1 VEVEDVM
8 SQLSQHLR
16 FAVRSLRQQPGLA
29 LAALL
34 TLALGIGVNSAIF
47 SIVDTVLLTPP
58 PFRDPARLVIVWGSD
73 PPLAKKLGIEDKIP
87 VTNANLSDLE
97 QGSRSFERLA
107 LASANRLAL
116 TGQGD
121 PEQLGAVYVLG
132 DLFNTLGARAAMG
145 RTLVAADDV
154 PGTPSVVVLSHGL
167 WQRKFG
173 GDPRIVGREVSLG
186 NHPAT
191 VVGVM
196 PARFTFPRGGVD
208 APSHF
213 GLSPDPDVWVPAGGT
228 LETRQNR
235 GTRYN
240 VMVARLRPG
249 VTLAQAQA
257 ELDTISQRLVQSF
270 PNTDKGF
277 VLRLQPLLDQMLGS
291 LRPALFVLWGAV
303 GFVLLIACAN
313 VANLL
318 LARAASR
325 QKEIAV
331 RMAIG
336 AGRRQLVA
344 QLLAESVVL
353 SVAGGI
359 LGLAL
364 AWAGLHVFAGL
375 VPPGLVDAG
384 SFALDGRAL
393 AFTAGLCLLTS
404 VLAGLVPA
412 LQMTRPD
419 LAGTLREGTRA
430 GAGTAGSHRTRNA
443 LVVAEVAF
451 AVLLL
456 IGAGLL
462 LRSFD
467 QLLRVDPGFR
477 PQHVLAFEL
486 GLSKAIYP
494 AEKRFPFYD
503 RVVEGVRGLPGVAAV
518 AMISELP
525 MGGTE
530 QVTSILL
537 EGRPKP
543 KPGETPLA
551 PLRRVSP
558 GYFELMRIP
567 LHRGRLPGPGD
578 RQGTMPVLVIDE
590 AMARTY
596 WPGEDAVGKRLRTG
610 GDDTW
615 YTVIGVVGD
624 VHDTTLQ
631 EVPRP
636 EVFQLASQVPQSSVS
651 FMNRI
656 VVRTQGEPQSLVQGV
671 QEVVHH
677 LDPNQPV
684 SRIRTMEQ
692 VVDLTVARPRFS
704 MLLLSLFAG
713 LALVL
718 AIVGI
723 YGITSY
729 SVSQR
734 RRELG
739 LRMAL
744 GAQPQGIL
752 GLVMRETGTLAVA
765 GVLLGLAAA
774 LALTRAMTSLLFG
787 VGAADPATFLGVPLG
802 LVLVSLVAAW
812 FPGRRATR
820 VDPVVA
826 LRAE

>member
-1 VEVEDVM
+1 M
-8 SQLSQHLR
+8 SQLTQHLR

-47 SIVDTVLLTPP
+47 SIVDSVLLTPP
-58 PFRDPARLVIVWGSD
+58 PFRDPSRLVIVWGSD

-87 VTNANLSDLE
+87 VTNANLYDLE

-132 DLFNTLGARAAMG
+132 DLFNTLGARAALG
-145 RTLVAADDV
+145 RTLDAADDV
-154 PGTPSVVVLSHGL
+154 PGVPGVVVLSHNL

-173 GDPRIVGREVSLG
+173 GDPRIVGREVNLG
-186 NHPAT
+186 NHPVT

-240 VMVARLRPG
+240 LMVARLRPG
-249 VTLAQAQA
+249 VSPAQAQA
-257 ELDTISQRLVQSF
+257 ELDTISERLATTY
-270 PNTDKGF
+270 PNSDKGF
-277 VLRLQPLLDQMLGS
+277 VLRSQPLLDQMLGG
-291 LRPALFVLWGAV
+291 LRPALLVLWGAV

-336 AGRRQLVA
+336 AGRRQLVS
-344 QLLAESVVL
+344 QLLAESFVL
-353 SVAGGI
+353 SVAGGV
-359 LGLAL
+359 LGVAL
-364 AWAGLHVFAGL
+364 AWAGLHVFARL
-375 VPPGLVDAG
+375 VPPGLVDPS
-384 SFALDGRAL
+384 SFALDGRAI
-393 AFTAGLCLLTS
+393 AFTAGLCLLTT

-467 QLLRVDPGFR
+467 RLLRVDPGFR

-486 GLSKAIYP
+486 GLSKALYP
-494 AEKRFPFYD
+494 PEKRFPFYD
-503 RVVEGVRGLPGVAAV
+503 RVVEGVRGLPGVDAV

-530 QVTSILL
+530 TVTGIFI

-558 GYFELMRIP
+558 GYFELMRVP
-567 LHRGRLPGPGD
+567 LRRGRLPGLGD

-596 WPGEDAVGKRLRTG
+596 WPGEDAVGKRLRAG
-610 GDDTW
+610 SDDTW

-631 EVPRP
+631 ETPRP
-636 EVFQLASQVPQSSVS
+636 EIFQLASQVPQSSVS

-656 VVRTQGEPQSLVQGV
+656 VVRTVGDPQSLVQRV

-692 VVDLTVARPRFS
+692 VVDLTVAKPRFS

-752 GLVMRETGTLAVA
+752 GLVIRETGTLAVF
-765 GVLLGLAAA
+765 GVVVGLAAA

-787 VGAADPATFLGVPLG
+787 VGAADPATFAGVTLG
-802 LVLVSLVAAW
+802 LVLVSIVAAW
-812 FPGRRATR
+812 IPGKRATR

-826 LRAE
+826 LRSE